1 MTTRD
6 ESGIRAGDGPGAGE
20 RACARTR
27 DRLPLRGLRALSHDE
42 LAELEAH
49 LLRCVDCRAEA
60 ELVESLQASSPEP
73 PPSIL
78 AGVLE
83 ARTARKE
90 TDGSDWR
97 RWAIRSAAVL
107 VLALGASV
115 IWGRDGGT
123 DAVWALAL
131 ETEPPAW
138 YGSDWVVAGQPIPE
152 GLPDEVLRGLLEEID
167 P

>member
-1 MTTRD
+1 MTTGD
-6 ESGIRAGDGPGAGE
+6 ESGILAGDGPGAGE
-20 RACARTR
+20 QACAWTR
-27 DRLPLRGLRALSHDE
+27 DRIPLRGLQGLSRSE
-42 LAELEAH
+42 LAELEVH
-49 LLRCVDCRAEA
+49 LLRCGDCRAEA
-60 ELVESLQASSPEP
+60 ELVETLQASSPEP

-78 AGVLE
+78 VGVLE
-83 ARTARKE
+83 ARAARN
-90 TDGSDWR
+90 DSHGSDWR
-97 RWAIRSAAVL
+97 RWVIRSAAVL

-115 IWGRDGGT
+115 IWSRDGGT